1 MDISYH
7 QEMGDMWL
15 LAHISRDG
23 SEIVLDDW
31 FGDAAFLFGEEQF
44 LPVKAVETA

>member
-1 MDISYH
+1 
-7 QEMGDMWL
+7 MGRTSLMANIC
-15 LAHISRDG
+15 LAGRVL
-23 SEIVLDDW
+23 VLDDW

>member
-1 MDISYH
+1 
-7 QEMGDMWL
+7 MGCWRI
-15 LAHISRDG
+15 LAAMGARSCWTTG
-23 SEIVLDDW
+23 